1 MRKTKFAV
9 TNKKLHVF
17 IADDDPEDIEL
28 FKLALHEIAENVKVS
43 VAKDGVEL
51 LDFLKVVI
59 PDIIFLDIN
68 MPCMNGLDCL
78 AAIRS
83 QRDLQDVPVIIYSTA
98 AGKEDIY
105 KSYILGA
112 NRYIKKPV
120 YFESIKKQLAQTL
133 ALNLQDLSQKT
144 DMENYVVVLSES

>member
-1 MRKTKFAV
+1 MKLKKFSAI
-9 TNKKLHVF
+9 KKLHVF
-17 IADDDPEDIEL
+17 IADDDPEDIDF
-28 FKLALHEIAENVKVS
+28 FKLAMQEITENVKIS

-51 LDFLKVVI
+51 LGFLKVVI

-78 AAIRS
+78 AAIRE
-83 QRDLQDVPVIIYSTA
+83 QQELDKVPVIIYSTA
-98 AGKEDIY
+98 ASKEEIY

-120 YFESIKKQLAQTL
+120 YFEAIKKQLAQTL
-133 ALNLQDLSQKT
+133 ALSLMDISQQVNMESYVLDLS
-144 DMENYVVVLSES
+144 E